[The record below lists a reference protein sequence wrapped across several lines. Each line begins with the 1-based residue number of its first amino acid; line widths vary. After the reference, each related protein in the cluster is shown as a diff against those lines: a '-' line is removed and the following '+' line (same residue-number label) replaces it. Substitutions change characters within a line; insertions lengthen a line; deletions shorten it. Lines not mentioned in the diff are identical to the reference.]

1 MGPGS
6 ERNASV
12 GPDQLSYTIT
22 DLEFANY
29 SVRVAGF
36 TAVGIGISTVVRT
49 KTPSEGGKKAA
60 HFKSPCQ

>member
-6 ERNASV
+6 ERNVSV

-36 TAVGIGISTVVRT
+36 TSVGFGNSTVVLT
-49 KTPSEGGKKAA
+49 KTASEGG
-60 HFKSPCQ
+60 

>member
-1 MGPGS
+1 MGPGR

-12 GPDQLSYTIT
+12 GPNQLSYTIS

-36 TAVGIGISTVVRT
+36 TTAGIGNSTVVLT
-49 KTPSEGGKKAA
+49 KTPSEGG
-60 HFKSPCQ
+60 